1 VINSDPDSENSIK
14 SYEGGGSVMLDVM
27 HQEVQTGVLYYI
39 IVTNPDELVDAD
51 FTIQVNQDNSV
62 IEI

>member
-1 VINSDPDSENSIK
+1 
-14 SYEGGGSVMLDVM
+14 MLDVM

-39 IVTNPDELVDAD
+39 IVSNPDELVDAD